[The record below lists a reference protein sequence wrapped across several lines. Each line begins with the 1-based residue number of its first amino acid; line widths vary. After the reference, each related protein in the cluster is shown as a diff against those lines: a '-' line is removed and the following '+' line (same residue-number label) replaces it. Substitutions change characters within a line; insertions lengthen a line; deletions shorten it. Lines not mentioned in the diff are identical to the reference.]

1 MTLATRINPH
11 GLAKGLRLARRAQDY
26 PALFADVWSQR
37 LPECLLTVITSE
49 PWPLSE
55 AGPPAGAGA
64 RTLSITTCH
73 WQTVY
78 ADAAQSPLPREDS
91 F

>member
-1 MTLATRINPH
+1 MTPATHRNPS
-11 GLAKGLRLARRAQDY
+11 GLAKGLCLVRRTQDY
-26 PALFADVWSQR
+26 LALFADVWSHR
-37 LPECLLTVITSE
+37 LSECLRMVITSMLG
-49 PWPLSE
+49 PLSE

-73 WQTVY
+73 WQRVC
-78 ADAAQSPLPREDS
+78 ADAAQSRLPREDS

>member
-1 MTLATRINPH
+1 MTPATHRNPS
-11 GLAKGLRLARRAQDY
+11 GLAKGLCLVRRAQDY
-26 PALFADVWSQR
+26 LALFADVWSHR
-37 LPECLLTVITSE
+37 LSECLRMVITSMLG
-49 PWPLSE
+49 PLSE

-73 WQTVY
+73 WQRVC
-78 ADAAQSPLPREDS
+78 ADAAQSRLPREDS

>member
-1 MTLATRINPH
+1 MTPATHRNPS
-11 GLAKGLRLARRAQDY
+11 GLAKGLCLVRRAQDY
-26 PALFADVWSQR
+26 LALFADVWSHR
-37 LPECLLTVITSE
+37 LSECLRMVITLMLG
-49 PWPLSE
+49 PLSE

-73 WQTVY
+73 WQRVC
-78 ADAAQSPLPREDS
+78 ADAAQSRLPREDS

>member
-1 MTLATRINPH
+1 MTPATHRNPS
-11 GLAKGLRLARRAQDY
+11 GLAKGLYLVRRAQDY
-26 PALFADVWSQR
+26 LALFADVWSHR
-37 LPECLLTVITSE
+37 LSECLRMVITSMLG
-49 PWPLSE
+49 PLSE

-73 WQTVY
+73 WQRVC
-78 ADAAQSPLPREDS
+78 ADAAQSRLPREDS

>member
-1 MTLATRINPH
+1 MTLATHINPS
-11 GLAKGLRLARRAQDY
+11 GLAKGLCLVRRARDHL
-26 PALFADVWSQR
+26 ALFADVWSHW
-37 LPECLLTVITSE
+37 LLECLLTVITSMLG
-49 PWPLSE
+49 PLSE

-73 WQTVY
+73 WQRVC
-78 ADAAQSPLPREDS
+78 ADAAQLWLPREDS

>member
-1 MTLATRINPH
+1 MTPATHRNPS
-11 GLAKGLRLARRAQDY
+11 GLAKGLCLVRRAQDY
-26 PALFADVWSQR
+26 LALFADVWSHP
-37 LPECLLTVITSE
+37 LLECLRMVITSMLGL
-49 PWPLSE
+49 LSD

-73 WQTVY
+73 WQRVC
-78 ADAAQSPLPREDS
+78 ADAAQSRLPRDDS

>member
-1 MTLATRINPH
+1 MTPATHRNPS
-11 GLAKGLRLARRAQDY
+11 GLAKGLCLVRRAQDY
-26 PALFADVWSQR
+26 LALFADVWSHR
-37 LPECLLTVITSE
+37 LSECLRMVITSILG
-49 PWPLSE
+49 PLSE

-73 WQTVY
+73 WQGVC
-78 ADAAQSPLPREDS
+78 ADAAQSRLPREDS